1 MSHCTDERFIETR
14 PALPISPHLSHLS
27 PSLPSLPIPISPHNP
42 TSVGAWAD
50 GSGEWTEELLA
61 ALQYEF
67 ADDGALSAV
76 ARSLLRGWR
85 AAARRAVRSTRP

>member
-1 MSHCTDERFIETR
+1 MTACGLLRGHAYGLEEAREVAGR
-14 PALPISPHLSHLS
+14 RLLRLR
-27 PSLPSLPIPISPHNP
+27 NP
-42 TSVGAWAD
+42 WGRGEWTGAWAD